1 MRGLHQCQYP
11 GCDTVTVQ
19 DVTTR
24 GDGSE
29 GCTGSLCAVYYNWRE
44 STIILKWN
52 ILFLKNQPLLQV
64 RVLDTT
70 EIIVRGD
77 QLAEFHIH
85 SVCNFMARELLCCP
99 LCFGSCLHFSR
110 PFLPW
115 HWSVVR
121 FGCSAEL
128 ARRASQAQNGEALLP
143 IRAACPIQSQSWL
156 KWRYFCILG
165 FLTFKKQESQEWR
178 KWLFLFVLISEI

>member
-1 MRGLHQCQYP
+1 MSISRVWYSYCA
-11 GCDTVTVQ
+11 GCYHAG
-19 DVTTR
+19 R
-24 GDGSE
+24 WE
-29 GCTGSLCAVYYNWRE
+29 WRIYRFSLCCVWQLTGIYNY
-44 STIILKWN
+44 LKMKYS
-52 ILFLKNQPLLQV
+52 ISENQPLLQV
-64 RVLDTT
+64 RILDIA
-70 EIIVRGD
+70 EIIIRGD

-85 SVCNFMARELLCCP
+85 SICNFMARELLCCP

-121 FGCSAEL
+121 IGCSAEL

-143 IRAACPIQSQSWL
+143 IRAACPIQSQPWL